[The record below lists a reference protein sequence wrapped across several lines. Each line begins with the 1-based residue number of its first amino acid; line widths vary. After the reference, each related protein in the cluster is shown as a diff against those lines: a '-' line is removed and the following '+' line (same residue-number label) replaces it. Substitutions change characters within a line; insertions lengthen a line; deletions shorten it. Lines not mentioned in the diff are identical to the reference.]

1 MKIYIVGSV
10 GSGKSTLA
18 RRAAKVTG
26 IPCTHLDEVV
36 YEEDPTDSWGNR
48 KRPDEEVEQRFRNIL
63 SQPHYI
69 MEDAARERFLDG
81 MAQADQIVV
90 LDYPLRVRKQRIIL
104 RWIKQKLG
112 IEKCIYRPHIKM
124 LKAMLRWVNNYET
137 NRDGTK
143 DRIAQF
149 SDKAVYLHNKK
160 DTEQWLSALPRIL

>member
-18 RRAAKVTG
+18 RRAAEITG

-48 KRPDEEVEQRFRNIL
+48 KRPDADAEAAFNAVL
-63 SQPHYI
+63 AKPHYI
-69 MEDAARERFLDG
+69 MEDAGRERFMEG
-81 MAQADQIVV
+81 MAQADSIVV
-90 LDYPLRVRKQRIIL
+90 LDYPLYLRKWRIVT
-104 RWIKQKLG
+104 RWVKQKLG

-137 NRDGTK
+137 DRDGTK
-143 DRIAQF
+143 GRIARYA
-149 SDKAVYLHNKK
+149 DKAVYLHNQKE
-160 DTEQWLSALPRIL
+160 TEQWLSTLHRMI